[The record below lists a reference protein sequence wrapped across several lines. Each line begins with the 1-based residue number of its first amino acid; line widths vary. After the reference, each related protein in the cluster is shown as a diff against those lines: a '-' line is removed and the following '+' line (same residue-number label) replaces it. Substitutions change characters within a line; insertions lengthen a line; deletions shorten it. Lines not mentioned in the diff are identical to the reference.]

1 MSNARIQQI
10 VTLLY
15 LNKRITTSQGVLNY
29 QSEILQ
35 DLKSRI
41 EHHIDYYD
49 TNDLV
54 QASLKFLNKIVDNW
68 YNNII

>member
-29 QSEILQ
+29 LSEILQ

-54 QASLKFLNKIVDNW
+54 QTSLKFLNKIVDNW

>member
-1 MSNARIQQI
+1 MTNARIQQI

-15 LNKRITTSQGVLNY
+15 LNKKTPTSEGVLNY
-29 QSEILQ
+29 QIQIVQ
-35 DLKSRI
+35 DLRSRI

-54 QASLKFLNKIVDNW
+54 QTSLFFE
-68 YNNII
+68 